1 MPNPTKRKLRKLL
14 RLKRTQAAAAPPVV
28 EEVETPKVEE
38 SAVEEVKTPKV
49 KTVKKTVKTD
59 D

>member
-14 RLKRTQAAAAPPVV
+14 RLKRAKAEAGAPVEETVV
-28 EEVETPKVEE
+28 EEVKAP
-38 SAVEEVKTPKV
+38 EVKAPKTKTAT
-49 KTVKKTVKTD
+49 KTVKSD

>member
-14 RLKRTQAAAAPPVV
+14 RLKRAKAEAGAPVEETVV
-28 EEVETPKVEE
+28 EEVKAP
-38 SAVEEVKTPKV
+38 EVKTSKIKTAKKAV
-49 KTVKKTVKTD
+49 KMD